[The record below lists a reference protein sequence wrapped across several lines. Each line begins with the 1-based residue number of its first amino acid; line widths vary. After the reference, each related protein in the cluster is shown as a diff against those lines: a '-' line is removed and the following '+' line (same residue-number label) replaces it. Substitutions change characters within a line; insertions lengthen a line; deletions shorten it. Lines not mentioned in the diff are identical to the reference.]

1 MEQLQLRSLVK
12 TSVEIKISPSLHRD
26 WSQGFNN
33 AFQGEGND
41 SMKLMKDFISI
52 YLQNMEVV
60 IMVCKTKLDNVI
72 GVVLGSKQF

>member
-1 MEQLQLRSLVK
+1 ML
-12 TSVEIKISPSLHRD
+12 
-26 WSQGFNN
+26 FNN